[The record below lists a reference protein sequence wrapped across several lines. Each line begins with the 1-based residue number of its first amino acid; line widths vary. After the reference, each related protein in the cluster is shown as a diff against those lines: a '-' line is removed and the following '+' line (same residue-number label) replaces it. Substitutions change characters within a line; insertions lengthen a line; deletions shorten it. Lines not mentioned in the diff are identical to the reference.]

1 MDHSALLPLVAADH
15 TGNDAA
21 MAFARMSRG
30 ASSVTVALV
39 LAQMMDRGDHMDNGT
54 GWWWVMGIGFLLV
67 LALIVVLVVVLVRHE
82 RPTEPASRRAV
93 DGTSSA
99 ESVLA
104 DRLARGEIDE
114 DEYRRRRDAFR
125 G

>member
-1 MDHSALLPLVAADH
+1 M
-15 TGNDAA
+15 
-21 MAFARMSRG
+21 
-30 ASSVTVALV
+30 TVALV
-39 LAQMMDRGDHMDNGT
+39 LGQMMDRGDHMDNGN
-54 GWWWVMGIGFLLV
+54 GWWWVIGIGALLV
-67 LALIVVLVVVLVRHE
+67 LAMFVVLIAMLVR
-82 RPTEPASRRAV
+82 RDQPPEPSSRRAV

-114 DEYRRRRDAFR
+114 DEYRRRRDALR